1 MELYFDPV
9 FRLREGGMNMSA
21 NWAGLLIAMVGVSGT
36 LGAALL
42 TQNRADRT
50 KRMELQAAAE
60 QRLEERGHA
69 EALLQAEQARQW
81 QSESLERRRACYI
94 TLNAASRQY
103 LTEMT
108 NYLYAVQGNQD
119 VDTALKNLEASRLAY
134 RDSYAESQMVLPDEV
149 LRAAGSAKGR
159 LNSAYGTLR
168 KYGGAPTTYAA
179 ELATLEAE
187 LHESVWPYLGALKQS
202 MRADLGIDD

>member
-1 MELYFDPV
+1 
-9 FRLREGGMNMSA
+9 MSA
-21 NWAGLLIAMVGVSGT
+21 NWAGLLIAIVGVAGT

-60 QRLEERGHA
+60 QRRQERGHA
-69 EALLQAEQARQW
+69 EALLEAEQARQW

-94 TLNAASRQY
+94 TLNTASRQY

-108 NYLYAVQGNQD
+108 NYVHALPGRQD
-119 VDTALKNLEASRLAY
+119 VDAALNKLEVARLGF
-134 RDSYAESQMVLPDEV
+134 RDSYAESQMVFPDAV
-149 LRAAGSAKGR
+149 LRAASAAKTA
-159 LNSAYGTLR
+159 LNTVYGTLR
-168 KYGGAPTTYAA
+168 KYGAEPSAYA
-179 ELATLEAE
+179 EELEALE
-187 LHESVWPYLGALKQS
+187 DAFHEQVWPYLGALKQS

>member
-1 MELYFDPV
+1 
-9 FRLREGGMNMSA
+9 MSV
-21 NWAGLLIAMVGVSGT
+21 NWAGLLIAIVGVGGT

-60 QRLEERGHA
+60 QRREERGHA

-94 TLNAASRQY
+94 ALNTASRQY

-108 NYLYAVQGNQD
+108 NYLYAVQGSHD
-119 VDTALKNLEASRLAY
+119 VDTALKNLEASRLTF
-134 RDSYAESQMVLPDEV
+134 RDSYAEAQMVLPDAV
-149 LRAAGSAKGR
+149 LRGAGSVKGR

-168 KYGGAPTTYAA
+168 KYGGEPTAYTV
-179 ELATLEAE
+179 ELAGMEAE
-187 LHESVWPYLGALKQS
+187 LHESVWPYLGELKQS

>member
-1 MELYFDPV
+1 M
-9 FRLREGGMNMSA
+9 GS
-21 NWAGLLIAMVGVSGT
+21 NWVGLLIAVVGVAGT

-60 QRLEERGHA
+60 QRREERGHA

-81 QSESLERRRACYI
+81 QSENLERRRACYI
-94 TLNAASRQY
+94 ALNTASRQY

-108 NYLYAVQGNQD
+108 NYLHALRGRQD
-119 VDTALKNLEASRLAY
+119 VDAALNTLEVARLGF
-134 RDSYAESQMVLPDEV
+134 RDSYAESQMVFPDAV
-149 LRAAGSAKGR
+149 LRAAGAAKTA
-159 LNSAYGTLR
+159 LNTAYSTLR
-168 KYGGAPTTYAA
+168 KYGATPSAYAE
-179 ELATLEAE
+179 ELAALEDAFRAQ
-187 LHESVWPYLGALKQS
+187 VWPYLGALKQS